1 MADYGH
7 KLTDKLLEQTEKEIH
22 VIYDKAAKEAQKK
35 ADKYFDR
42 FKRQDADMRKLLED
56 KQITETEYK
65 TWRNSKM
72 IGGSRYKSMAE
83 GLSRDMTNANKLAAS
98 VINGHLP
105 DVYATNFNWGT
116 YKIEQDARVDT
127 NFMIYDRQTVE
138 RLIRDNPELL
148 PMKARIKIPEDLRWN
163 KKHING
169 AITQGILLGESIPDI
184 SKRLAAVTDMNRSSA
199 IRNARTMTTSA
210 ENGGRIDSYKRA
222 EDMGIKITQEW
233 LATKDGRTRHEH
245 AMLDGQERKVG
256 EAFEVEGYKIMFPGD
271 PEAEPFLT
279 YNCRCTLVSNFKG
292 FDHKKMDAYTEAEP
306 MSYDDWLKRHEPAK
320 EPKKSERP
328 STVEGWLYKTAH
340 GYSEEAIE
348 EMNTLIEEAPEAV
361 SELWKSFAEE
371 LDAPLPP
378 EKGRAKG
385 YFSPDQQRVH
395 FVPEKSVEGS
405 TADLPHQLHFHEYG
419 HNIDYLAGDGKGTYF
434 TEIWKD
440 EKGRTLEE
448 IVYDEFSKKFTIYR
462 TDVDIAKV
470 RFTNQLKDGGMGA
483 EEFVRSEL
491 IVWRKR
497 EGLGRDDPQYVKW
510 KNELDTFKSSKEF
523 WDFYK
528 AHTDEFVTDF
538 LRKEYGKVL
547 DENAVKSY
555 IRKTRDDYSLKD
567 RGNLSDMM
575 ERFTV
580 KELDIEYPLGCGHG
594 KSYSQIEGMSSK
606 EIFAEMIDS
615 SVANKGSLELIKQEL
630 PETYSSFEKMLS
642 DLLEKRRGNK

>member
-7 KLTDKLLEQTEKEIH
+7 KLTDKLLEQTEKKIH

-42 FKRQDADMRKLLED
+42 FKQQDADMRKLLED

-148 PMKARIKIPEDLRWN
+148 PMKARIKIPEDMRWN

-222 EDMGIKITQEW
+222 ENMGIKITQEW

-306 MSYDDWLKRHEPAK
+306 MSYK
-320 EPKKSERP
+320 EWEEKHQRERVHIP
-328 STVEGWLYKTAH
+328 QPDRPPTKEGWLYQSVWTYEKQ
-340 GYSEEAIE
+340 GKVCK
-348 EMNTLIEEAPEAV
+348 EMNEMIETAPEQVQA
-361 SELWKSFAEE
+361 LWKKN
-371 LDAPLPP
+371 APEFKRTLSP
-378 EKGRAKG
+378 ERENSA
-385 YFSPDQQRVH
+385 YF
-395 FVPEKSVEGS
+395 S
-405 TADLPHQLHFHEYG
+405 TADERVHLNTDAVTNGDVVHIPYQTHFHEYA
-419 HNIDYLAGDGKGTYF
+419 HNIDYMEREGRNYFFSDG
-434 TEIWKD
+434 WRD
-440 EKGRTLEE
+440 EKGRKFEE
-448 IVYDEFSKKFTIYR
+448 VIMDEWKEKLGVHKS
-462 TDVDIAKV
+462 DVEIGIELFRD
-470 RFTNQLKDGGMGA
+470 QLIEGGVGA
-483 EEFVRSEL
+483 EGFVLGE
-491 IVWRKR
+491 IADWRKR
-497 EGLGRDDPQYVKW
+497 NGLSFRSKEYKAIKEEAMKCQNTVEYLAFYKKHISMFLTDDIRR
-510 KNELDTFKSSKEF
+510 ERGFSIDKSSIK
-523 WDFYK
+523 
-528 AHTDEFVTDF
+528 T
-538 LRKEYGKVL
+538 
-547 DENAVKSY
+547 Y
-555 IRKTRDDYSLKD
+555 IRDMRDNYSLTE
-567 RGNLSDMM
+567 RGKLSDMM

-580 KELDIEYPLGCGHG
+580 KELGIDYPLGVGRG
-594 KSYSQIEGMSSK
+594 KEYAKAENTLSREAFAHMVEGS
-606 EIFAEMIDS
+606 ICNRD
-615 SVANKGSLELIKQEL
+615 SLELVKKEL
-630 PETYSSFEKMLS
+630 PESYAAFEKMLQAILS
-642 DLLEKRRGNK
+642 KGG

>member
-42 FKRQDADMRKLLED
+42 FKQQDADMRKLLED

-148 PMKARIKIPEDLRWN
+148 PMKARIKIPEDMRWN

-169 AITQGILLGESIPDI
+169 AITQGILLGENIPDI

-210 ENGGRIDSYKRA
+210 ESGGRIDSYKRA
-222 EDMGIKITQEW
+222 ENMGIKLTQEW
-233 LATKDGRTRHEH
+233 IATKDGRTRHEH

-292 FDHKKMDAYTEAEP
+292 FDHKKMDAYTEATP
-306 MSYDDWLKRHEPAK
+306 MSYKEWEEKHEPDVRIGTDFFTPTVAGNVNAVLSQMDKKTAK
-320 EPKKSERP
+320 VYKAAIESAPKEVVSDGTAYDKRTNIIRFDKSEVDTIGGDIVIHETTHYMDFNTP
-328 STVEGWLYKTAH
+328 MVYEHTSTRRVWARDENDNLLEKDGKPYR
-340 GYSEEAIE
+340 IE
-348 EMNTLIEEAPEAV
+348 ETETIRYDCKSVTSWISFAYEDEERQSDWEKAISIIGVSRDNATPFNEWIKPDDLTKRREAYRQWV
-361 SELWKSFAEE
+361 KDNGITQEDLPHISDVLSSFAEGQY
-371 LDAPLPP
+371 P
-378 EKGRAKG
+378 
-385 YFSPDQQRVH
+385 FS
-395 FVPEKSVEGS
+395 
-405 TADLPHQLHFHEYG
+405 L
-419 HNIDYLAGDGKGTYF
+419 I
-434 TEIWKD
+434 
-440 EKGRTLEE
+440 
-448 IVYDEFSKKFTIYR
+448 
-462 TDVDIAKV
+462 
-470 RFTNQLKDGGMGA
+470 DGGHDISYWN
-483 EEFVRSEL
+483 EDVRHQYSECLAAYSVLKSRQSPSVKL
-491 IVWRKR
+491 I
-497 EGLGRDDPQYVKW
+497 ESICPNL
-510 KNELDTFKSSKEF
+510 
-523 WDFYK
+523 YK
-528 AHTDEFVTDF
+528 HLEVG
-538 LRKEYGKVL
+538 Y
-547 DENAVKSY
+547 
-555 IRKTRDDYSLKD
+555 
-567 RGNLSDMM
+567 
-575 ERFTV
+575 
-580 KELDIEYPLGCGHG
+580 KEL
-594 KSYSQIEGMSSK
+594 M
-606 EIFAEMIDS
+606 
-615 SVANKGSLELIKQEL
+615 
-630 PETYSSFEKMLS
+630 
-642 DLLEKRRGNK
+642 KRG

>member
-42 FKRQDADMRKLLED
+42 FKQQDADMRKLLED
-56 KQITETEYK
+56 KKITETEYK

-148 PMKARIKIPEDLRWN
+148 PMKAKISVPKDKLWN
-163 KKHING
+163 KQHING

-222 EDMGIKITQEW
+222 ENMGIKLTQEW

-306 MSYDDWLKRHEPAK
+306 MSYKEWEEKHEKTKEVEEKPSFFKPIDIVIKEGQEMTITQKNIDNVNKLFKELDDKYHAEIKNVEDLLVQTQKQWDWDVQVYTEEMIKNRGYSKRKAERIAKEAMGARPEKVSLFLGGEYNFDTQIIAMNTRQIVPAK
-320 EPKKSERP
+320 NIQEDIEARMSWRNRNAERIA
-328 STVEGWLYKTAH
+328 EGRKPRHAGNVT
-340 GYSEEAIE
+340 G
-348 EMNTLIEEAPEAV
+348 
-361 SELWKSFAEE
+361 SF
-371 LDAPLPP
+371 
-378 EKGRAKG
+378 
-385 YFSPDQQRVH
+385 
-395 FVPEKSVEGS
+395 EG
-405 TADLPHQLHFHEYG
+405 TFIHEYG
-419 HNIDYLAGDGKGTYF
+419 HAIDYTYGVAENPKFLEYYNKF
-434 TEIWKD
+434 TEEAID
-440 EKGRTLEE
+440 LDVSNYATTNPREFIAECFADSYMGEAQSEISKGFMKILEE
-448 IVYDEFSKKFTIYR
+448 II
-462 TDVDIAKV
+462 
-470 RFTNQLKDGGMGA
+470 N
-483 EEFVRSEL
+483 
-491 IVWRKR
+491 
-497 EGLGRDDPQYVKW
+497 
-510 KNELDTFKSSKEF
+510 
-523 WDFYK
+523 
-528 AHTDEFVTDF
+528 
-538 LRKEYGKVL
+538 GK
-547 DENAVKSY
+547 
-555 IRKTRDDYSLKD
+555 
-567 RGNLSDMM
+567 
-575 ERFTV
+575 
-580 KELDIEYPLGCGHG
+580 P
-594 KSYSQIEGMSSK
+594 
-606 EIFAEMIDS
+606 
-615 SVANKGSLELIKQEL
+615 
-630 PETYSSFEKMLS
+630 
-642 DLLEKRRGNK
+642 

>member
-1 MADYGH
+1 MVDYGH

-42 FKRQDADMRKLLED
+42 FKQQDADMRKLLED

-148 PMKARIKIPEDLRWN
+148 PMKAKISVPKDKLWN
-163 KKHING
+163 KQHING

-222 EDMGIKITQEW
+222 EDMGIKVTQEW

-306 MSYDDWLKRHEPAK
+306 MSYK
-320 EPKKSERP
+320 EWEEKHQRERVHVP
-328 STVEGWLYKTAH
+328 QPDRPPTKEGWLYQSVWTYEKQ
-340 GYSEEAIE
+340 GKVCQ
-348 EMNTLIEEAPEAV
+348 EMNEMIETAPEQVQA
-361 SELWKSFAEE
+361 LWKKN
-371 LDAPLPP
+371 APEFKRTLSP
-378 EKGRAKG
+378 KGENSA
-385 YFSPDQQRVH
+385 YF
-395 FVPEKSVEGS
+395 S
-405 TADLPHQLHFHEYG
+405 TADERVHLNTDAVTNGDAAHIPYQTHFHEYA
-419 HNIDYLAGDGKGTYF
+419 HNIDYMEREGRNYFFSDG
-434 TEIWKD
+434 WKD
-440 EKGRTLEE
+440 EKGRKFEE
-448 IVYDEFSKKFTIYR
+448 VIMDEWKEKFGVQKS
-462 TDVDIAKV
+462 DVQIGIELF
-470 RFTNQLKDGGMGA
+470 REQRIEGGVGA
-483 EEFVRSEL
+483 EDFVIGE
-491 IVWRKR
+491 IADWRKR
-497 EGLGRDDPQYVKW
+497 NGLSFRSEEYKAMKEEAMKCQNTHEYITFYKKHISEFLTDDIRR
-510 KNELDTFKSSKEF
+510 ERGFSIDKSSIK
-523 WDFYK
+523 
-528 AHTDEFVTDF
+528 T
-538 LRKEYGKVL
+538 
-547 DENAVKSY
+547 Y
-555 IRKTRDDYSLKD
+555 IRDMRDNYSLTE
-567 RGNLSDMM
+567 RGKLSDMM

-580 KELDIEYPLGCGHG
+580 KELDIDYPLGVGHG
-594 KSYSQIEGMSSK
+594 KKYAKAKNTLSREAFAHMVEGS
-606 EIFAEMIDS
+606 ICNRD
-615 SVANKGSLELIKQEL
+615 SLELVKKEL
-630 PETYSSFEKMLS
+630 PESYAAFEKMLS
-642 DLLEKRRGNK
+642 DILNKHG

>member
-35 ADKYFDR
+35 ADKYFDH
-42 FKRQDADMRKLLED
+42 FKQQDADMRKLLED

-306 MSYDDWLKRHEPAK
+306 MSYK
-320 EPKKSERP
+320 EWEEKHQRERVHVP
-328 STVEGWLYKTAH
+328 QPDRPPTKEGWLYQSVWTYEKQ
-340 GYSEEAIE
+340 GKVCQ
-348 EMNTLIEEAPEAV
+348 EMNELIETAPEQVQA
-361 SELWKSFAEE
+361 LWKKN
-371 LDAPLPP
+371 APEFKRTLSP
-378 EKGRAKG
+378 EGKNSA
-385 YFSPDQQRVH
+385 YF
-395 FVPEKSVEGS
+395 S
-405 TADLPHQLHFHEYG
+405 TADERVHLNTDAVTNGDVAHIPYQTHFHEYA
-419 HNIDYLAGDGKGTYF
+419 HNIDYMEREGRNYFFSDG
-434 TEIWKD
+434 WKD
-440 EKGRTLEE
+440 EKGRKFEEVIMDEWQEKFGVHKSDVEIGLELFREQLINGGTSAENFVLGE
-448 IVYDEFSKKFTIYR
+448 I
-462 TDVDIAKV
+462 
-470 RFTNQLKDGGMGA
+470 A
-483 EEFVRSEL
+483 EWRMRNGISFRSEKYKAMKEEAENCKNSHEYL
-491 IVWRKR
+491 VFYKKHVSEFLTDDIRR
-497 EGLGRDDPQYVKW
+497 ERGFSID
-510 KNELDTFKSSKEF
+510 KSSIK
-523 WDFYK
+523 
-528 AHTDEFVTDF
+528 T
-538 LRKEYGKVL
+538 
-547 DENAVKSY
+547 Y
-555 IRKTRDDYSLKD
+555 IRDMRDNYSLTE
-567 RGNLSDMM
+567 RGKLSDMM

-580 KELDIEYPLGCGHG
+580 KELDIDYPLGVGHG
-594 KSYSQIEGMSSK
+594 KKYAKADNTLSREAFAHMVEGSICNK
-606 EIFAEMIDS
+606 E
-615 SVANKGSLELIKQEL
+615 SLELVKKEL
-630 PETYSSFEKMLS
+630 PESYAAFEKMLQAILS
-642 DLLEKRRGNK
+642 KGG